1 MSDHHFRQ
9 PRTPYYALGV
19 LRVTTGAETGA
30 EYRTRLADDGFSADE
45 CELWARLFDTFA
57 GGSHTAASDA
67 LLNERREEYEAAT
80 SQLFEHTEG
89 GTE

>member
-1 MSDHHFRQ
+1 MNERHFRQ
-9 PRTPYYALGV
+9 PATPYYALGV

-30 EYRTRLADDGFSADE
+30 EFHLRLADSGFSADD

-67 LLNERREEYEAAT
+67 LLSECHEDYEAAT
-80 SQLFEHTEG
+80 SRLFEHTEG
-89 GTE
+89 GTK